1 MTPAGARS
9 FPLRLSATET
19 ITVADCLLLHNSNVQ
34 LSARWREMLRLLL
47 ACVPAVDSERAGG
60 CQLLLMPDATVDIAT
75 LHTHGRTFG
84 LCESTGEDVG
94 CAVLDIY
101 GWGAEPHVPWPY
113 AYIYGCVQ
121 PYGQWSVQQSTGNS
135 QGEGDH
141 TAPTSTGRRS
151 LRSTLE
157 ATGLLAIERDQEGDN
172 LCSRAC
178 APMVAGAVRQTRPIA
193 SLYRPRGRR
202 PTYLGGNCVIIGV
215 AGHRPDP
222 GAGPCQLCPSAAHRA
237 PAAGC
242 TTNSVPQVKPESP
255 QSLVYRRAP
264 NGSFRAGTP
273 FPASAVPAIAA
284 NLSECWQPYSWTTSS
299 TWFHRRVLSH
309 LAARLLACRQRAGTI
324 HDMSSRATSHPSG
337 WLHEQN
343 SKVVRASGCTHRG
356 ERYAATRRRALPS
369 CRRRHQLWI
378 LYTDERGSVSWRCNT
393 STRLAKIQAF
403 SFPLGVL

>member
-1 MTPAGARS
+1 M
-9 FPLRLSATET
+9 
-19 ITVADCLLLHNSNVQ
+19 
-34 LSARWREMLRLLL
+34 
-47 ACVPAVDSERAGG
+47 
-60 CQLLLMPDATVDIAT
+60 
-75 LHTHGRTFG
+75 
-84 LCESTGEDVG
+84 G

-141 TAPTSTGRRS
+141 PAPTSTGRRS
-151 LRSTLE
+151 LPSALE
-157 ATGLLAIERDQEGDN
+157 ATGLWPSSETKRVTTSVPAHARRWLLA
-172 LCSRAC
+172 LCAIHGRSR
-178 APMVAGAVRQTRPIA
+178 RFI
-193 SLYRPRGRR
+193 
-202 PTYLGGNCVIIGV
+202 
-215 AGHRPDP
+215 DP
-222 GAGPCQLCPSAAHRA
+222 GVDGQLILVEIVSLSAWPDTDPTPALALASFVRAPHTGLQQLDVLLIAFRKSNQSLRSLSSTAAH
-237 PAAGC
+237 P
-242 TTNSVPQVKPESP
+242 
-255 QSLVYRRAP
+255 Y
-264 NGSFRAGTP
+264 GSFRAGTP

-356 ERYAATRRRALPS
+356 ERYAATRRRALPF

-393 STRLAKIQAF
+393 STR

>member
-1 MTPAGARS
+1 MCAVLCSISTGGGQSRTFRGRTLTYTAACSRTDNGVCNSLLVTVKERVIT
-9 FPLRLSATET
+9 PLRLARAAEAFGLRWKLPAFWLSSET
-19 ITVADCLLLHNSNVQ
+19 KRVTTSVPAHARRWLLALCARHGRSRRFIDPGVDGQ
-34 LSARWREMLRLLL
+34 LILVEIVSLSAWPDTDPTPALALASFVRAPHTGLQQLDVLL
-47 ACVPAVDSERAGG
+47 
-60 CQLLLMPDATVDIAT
+60 IAF
-75 LHTHGRTFG
+75 RK
-84 LCESTGEDVG
+84 SN
-94 CAVLDIY
+94 
-101 GWGAEPHVPWPY
+101 
-113 AYIYGCVQ
+113 Q
-121 PYGQWSVQQSTGNS
+121 
-135 QGEGDH
+135 
-141 TAPTSTGRRS
+141 S
-151 LRSTLE
+151 LRSLSST
-157 ATGLLAIERDQEGDN
+157 
-172 LCSRAC
+172 
-178 APMVAGAVRQTRPIA
+178 
-193 SLYRPRGRR
+193 
-202 PTYLGGNCVIIGV
+202 
-215 AGHRPDP
+215 
-222 GAGPCQLCPSAAHRA
+222 AAH
-237 PAAGC
+237 P
-242 TTNSVPQVKPESP
+242 
-255 QSLVYRRAP
+255 Y
-264 NGSFRAGTP
+264 GSFRAGTP